1 MKCNSYKENTIS
13 FRQNYF
19 FEFDSSQKSFY
30 MTGKNS
36 ISIGYE
42 EYDLFIITNIIIFI
56 FKSVKIIFYIIY
68 YRNILI

>member
-1 MKCNSYKENTIS
+1 
-13 FRQNYF
+13 
-19 FEFDSSQKSFY
+19 